1 MANTPPANPNAS
13 IEGQALQTLLNVLTA
28 SQSPDMLQ
36 AQAFL
41 LRRLALEGDVV
52 PSRLPAPLNVSEM
65 GCWVNLLGT
74 LGMTDARSQ
83 MIASALGIAG
93 PSPALGTLG
102 EQPPIAWLTLPNDRP
117 IGPQQ
122 GSIPLSIQIRADF
135 APALQAAIQ
144 ALHDQGCAL
153 PLLSPLQVLPPGT
166 AAAPTDLL
174 PLIGRTIW
182 LAPGQALVNPDT
194 DALAVAQL
202 AAGPWQAVSRA
213 ASAGPIPVAPQAWSA
228 QTCSASACTVSPPPA
243 CRKGL
248 CPFEPGAGQRRLR
261 PNHSRRRAGQRP
273 RLHLVA
279 FRQPDRSRP
288 ECDDL
293 RRRVGLALA
302 AGGDRRLLG
311 GQPARPDLERHD
323 LRLGDR
329 KWPLLRSSPSNR
341 R

>member
-28 SQSPDMLQ
+28 SQSPDILE

-41 LRRLALEGDVV
+41 LRRLALEGDVI
-52 PSRLPAPLNVSEM
+52 PSRLKAPLNISEM
-65 GCWVNLLGT
+65 GCYVNLLGT

-83 MIASALGIAG
+83 MLASALGIAG

-102 EQPPIAWLTLPNDRP
+102 DQPPIAWLTLPNDRP
-117 IGPQQ
+117 AGLQQ

-153 PLLSPLQVLPPGT
+153 PLLSPLQVLPSAT

-182 LAPGQALVNPDT
+182 LAPGQALVNLDT

-202 AAGPWQAVSRA
+202 AAGTWQAVSRA
-213 ASAGPIPVAPQAWSA
+213 ASAGPIPVAPQPWSA
-228 QTCSASACTVSPPPA
+228 QVCNTSACTVSLPA
-243 CRKGL
+243 PRQYVPLSPVLANAG
-248 CPFEPGAGQRRLR
+248 FVQTAPGAVPANALDYAWSRFDNVSGLV
-261 PNHSRRRAGQRP
+261 PNKTTFGA
-273 RLHLVA
+273 
-279 FRQPDRSRP
+279 
-288 ECDDL
+288 E
-293 RRRVGLALA
+293 LALLWPQA
-302 AGGDRRLLG
+302 AIAASSVVNLLG
-311 GQPARPDLERHD
+311 LTWNGAAFA
-323 LRLGDR
+323 
-329 KWPLLRSSPSNR
+329 
-341 R
+341 

>member
-1 MANTPPANPNAS
+1 ANPNAS

-52 PSRLPAPLNVSEM
+52 PSRLPAPLNISEM
-65 GCWVNLLGT
+65 GGYVNLLGT
-74 LGMTDARSQ
+74 FGLTDARSQ
-83 MIASALGIAG
+83 MLASALGIAG

-117 IGPQQ
+117 TGPQQ
-122 GSIPLSIQIRADF
+122 GSISLSIQVRADF

-153 PLLSPLQVLPPGT
+153 PLASPLQVLPPAT

-174 PLIGRTIW
+174 PLIGRTIR
-182 LAPGQALVNPDT
+182 LAPGQALVNPDA

-202 AAGPWQAVSRA
+202 TAGPTWQVVSRV

-228 QTCSASACTVSPPPA
+228 QACTPSACTVSPPPA
-243 CRKGL
+243 AGREFVPLSPVLANAG
-248 CPFEPGAGQRRLR
+248 FVQTTPGAAPANALDYGW
-261 PNHSRRRAGQRP
+261 SRFDNLTG
-273 RLHLVA
+273 LVPGVTTYGA
-279 FRQPDRSRP
+279 
-288 ECDDL
+288 E
-293 RRRVGLALA
+293 LALLWPQA
-302 AGGDRRLLG
+302 VIAGSSVVNLLG
-311 GQPARPDLERHD
+311 LTWNGTAFA
-323 LRLGDR
+323 
-329 KWPLLRSSPSNR
+329 
-341 R
+341 

>member
-1 MANTPPANPNAS
+1 MANNPPANPNAS

-28 SQSPDMLQ
+28 SQSPDMQQ

-52 PSRLPAPLNVSEM
+52 PSRLPAPDTLSAM
-65 GCWVNLLGT
+65 GCYINLLGT

-83 MIASALGIAG
+83 MLASALGIAG

-122 GSIPLSIQIRADF
+122 GSISLSIQVRADF
-135 APALQAAIQ
+135 ASALQAAIQ

-153 PLLSPLQVLPPGT
+153 PLLSPLQVLPPAT

-228 QTCSASACTVSPPPA
+228 QTCSPAACTVSPPPVTGRA
-243 CRKGL
+243 YVALSPVLANAGL
-248 CPFEPGAGQRRLR
+248 VQTTPGAAPANALDYTWSRFDNRTGLV
-261 PNHSRRRAGQRP
+261 PNVTTFGA
-273 RLHLVA
+273 
-279 FRQPDRSRP
+279 
-288 ECDDL
+288 E
-293 RRRVGLALA
+293 LALLWPQAVIA
-302 AGGDRRLLG
+302 ASSVVNLLG
-311 GQPARPDLERHD
+311 RTWNGTTFA
-323 LRLGDR
+323 
-329 KWPLLRSSPSNR
+329 
-341 R
+341 

>member
-13 IEGQALQTLLNVLTA
+13 IEGQALQTLLNVLTT

-36 AQAFL
+36 AQSFL

-65 GCWVNLLGT
+65 GGYINLLGT

-83 MIASALGIAG
+83 MLASALGIAG

-102 EQPPIAWLTLPNDRP
+102 DQPPIAWLTLPNDRP

-122 GSIPLSIQIRADF
+122 GSISLSLQVRADF
-135 APALQAAIQ
+135 APALQVAIQ

-153 PLLSPLQVLPPGT
+153 PLLSPLQVLPPAT
-166 AAAPTDLL
+166 TAAPTDLL

-202 AAGPWQAVSRA
+202 VPGPWQAVSRA
-213 ASAGPIPVAPQAWSA
+213 ASAGPIPVTPQAWSA
-228 QTCSASACTVSPPPA
+228 QVCTPSTCTVSPPPA
-243 CRKGL
+243 AGRAFVPLSPVLANAG
-248 CPFEPGAGQRRLR
+248 FVQTTPGAAPANALDYAW
-261 PNHSRRRAGQRP
+261 SRFDNLTG
-273 RLHLVA
+273 LVPKVTTFGA
-279 FRQPDRSRP
+279 
-288 ECDDL
+288 E
-293 RRRVGLALA
+293 LALLWPQA
-302 AGGDRRLLG
+302 AIAASSVVNLLG
-311 GQPARPDLERHD
+311 LTWNGTAFA
-323 LRLGDR
+323 
-329 KWPLLRSSPSNR
+329 
-341 R
+341 

>member
-1 MANTPPANPNAS
+1 MANTTPANPNAS

-28 SQSPDMLQ
+28 SQSPDMQQ

-52 PSRLPAPLNVSEM
+52 PSRLPAPLNISEM
-65 GCWVNLLGT
+65 GGYINLLGT

-83 MIASALGIAG
+83 MLASALGIAG

-122 GSIPLSIQIRADF
+122 GSISLSIQVRADF
-135 APALQAAIQ
+135 APALQMAIQ

-153 PLLSPLQVLPPGT
+153 PLFSPLQVLPPST

-202 AAGPWQAVSRA
+202 AAGTWQAVSRA

-228 QTCSASACTVSPPPA
+228 QTCTASACTVSPPPA
-243 CRKGL
+243 TGRAYVPLSPVLANAGFVQTTPGVPPANALDYTWSRFDNGTGL
-248 CPFEPGAGQRRLR
+248 VPNVTTFGA
-261 PNHSRRRAGQRP
+261 
-273 RLHLVA
+273 
-279 FRQPDRSRP
+279 
-288 ECDDL
+288 E
-293 RRRVGLALA
+293 LALLWPQA
-302 AGGDRRLLG
+302 VIATSSVVNLLG
-311 GQPARPDLERHD
+311 RVWNGTTFA
-323 LRLGDR
+323 
-329 KWPLLRSSPSNR
+329 
-341 R
+341 

>member
-1 MANTPPANPNAS
+1 MANTTPANPNAS

-28 SQSPDMLQ
+28 SQSPDMQQ

-65 GCWVNLLGT
+65 GGYINLLGT

-83 MIASALGIAG
+83 MLASALGIAG

-102 EQPPIAWLTLPNDRP
+102 EQPPIAWLTFPNDRP

-122 GSIPLSIQIRADF
+122 GSISLSIQVRADF

-153 PLLSPLQVLPPGT
+153 PLLSTPPG
-166 AAAPTDLL
+166 AAAGHRRGADRPAAPDRPYDMACPRPGAGQPRHRRVGCGATGRRTLAGGESSRERRTDT
-174 PLIGRTIW
+174 G
-182 LAPGQALVNPDT
+182 
-194 DALAVAQL
+194 
-202 AAGPWQAVSRA
+202 RA
-213 ASAGPIPVAPQAWSA
+213 ASVECADLQRLSLHGLAAAG
-228 QTCSASACTVSPPPA
+228 

-248 CPFEPGAGQRRLR
+248 CPLEPGAGQRRLR

-273 RLHLVA
+273 STMPGRGFDNLTGLV
-279 FRQPDRSRP
+279 P
-288 ECDDL
+288 
-293 RRRVGLALA
+293 GM
-302 AGGDRRLLG
+302 
-311 GQPARPDLERHD
+311 
-323 LRLGDR
+323 
-329 KWPLLRSSPSNR
+329 
-341 R
+341 

>member
-1 MANTPPANPNAS
+1 MANNPPANPNAS

-65 GCWVNLLGT
+65 GGYVNLLGT

-83 MIASALGIAG
+83 MLASALGIAG

-102 EQPPIAWLTLPNDRP
+102 EQPPIAWITLPNDRP
-117 IGPQQ
+117 VGPQQ
-122 GSIPLSIQIRADF
+122 GSVSLNIQVRGDF

-153 PLLSPLQVLPPGT
+153 PLLSPLQVLPPPAG
-166 AAAPTDLL
+166 AAPTDLL

-182 LAPGQALVNPDT
+182 LAPGQSLVDPDA

-202 AAGPWQAVSRA
+202 PAGAWQPVSRA

-228 QTCSASACTVSPPPA
+228 QVCTSSACTVSPPPGA
-243 CRKGL
+243 GRAYVPLGPVL
-248 CPFEPGAGQRRLR
+248 ANAGFVQATPGAAPANALDYGWSRFDNLTGLV
-261 PNHSRRRAGQRP
+261 PNVTKFGA
-273 RLHLVA
+273 
-279 FRQPDRSRP
+279 
-288 ECDDL
+288 E
-293 RRRVGLALA
+293 LALLWPQAVIA
-302 AGGDRRLLG
+302 ASSVVNLLG
-311 GQPARPDLERHD
+311 LTWNGTAFA
-323 LRLGDR
+323 
-329 KWPLLRSSPSNR
+329 
-341 R
+341 

>member
-28 SQSPDMLQ
+28 SQSPDMQQ

-52 PSRLPAPLNVSEM
+52 PSRLPAPMNVSEM
-65 GCWVNLLGT
+65 GCYVNLLGT

-83 MIASALGIAG
+83 MLASALGVAG
-93 PSPALGTLG
+93 PSPALGTFG

-122 GSIPLSIQIRADF
+122 GSISLSIQVRADF
-135 APALQAAIQ
+135 APSLQMAIQ
-144 ALHDQGCAL
+144 ALHNQGCAL
-153 PLLSPLQVLPPGT
+153 PLLSPLQVLPPST

-182 LAPGQALVNPDT
+182 LAPGQALVDPDA

-202 AAGPWQAVSRA
+202 AAGPWQPVSRA

-228 QTCSASACTVSPPPA
+228 QTCSPSVCTVSPPPA
-243 CRKGL
+243 AGRAYVALSSVLANAG
-248 CPFEPGAGQRRLR
+248 FVQTTPGAVPANALDYAWSRFDNRSGLV
-261 PNHSRRRAGQRP
+261 PNVTTFGAELTLLWPQ
-273 RLHLVA
+273 
-279 FRQPDRSRP
+279 
-288 ECDDL
+288 
-293 RRRVGLALA
+293 A
-302 AGGDRRLLG
+302 AIASSSVVDLLG
-311 GQPARPDLERHD
+311 RTWNGTTFA
-323 LRLGDR
+323 
-329 KWPLLRSSPSNR
+329 
-341 R
+341 

>member
-36 AQAFL
+36 AQSFL

-52 PSRLPAPLNVSEM
+52 PTRLPAPANVSEM
-65 GCWVNLLGT
+65 ACYINLLGT
-74 LGMTDARSQ
+74 LGLTDARNQ
-83 MIASALGIAG
+83 MLASMLGIAG

-102 EQPPIAWLTLPNDRP
+102 EQPPIAWLTQPNDRP

-122 GSIPLSIQIRADF
+122 GSIPLSIQVRADF
-135 APALQAAIQ
+135 APALQGAIQ

-153 PLLSPLQVLPPGT
+153 PLLAPLQVLPPAT

-182 LAPGQALVNPDT
+182 LAPGQALVDPDA

-202 AAGPWQAVSRA
+202 AVGPWQAVSRA

-228 QTCSASACTVSPPPA
+228 QKCSASACTVSPPPA
-243 CRKGL
+243 GGRAYVPLSPVLGSAG
-248 CPFEPGAGQRRLR
+248 FVQTTPGAAPANALDYAW
-261 PNHSRRRAGQRP
+261 SRFDNLTG
-273 RLHLVA
+273 LVPTVTTFGA
-279 FRQPDRSRP
+279 
-288 ECDDL
+288 E
-293 RRRVGLALA
+293 LALLWPQAVIA
-302 AGGDRRLLG
+302 ASSVVNLLG
-311 GQPARPDLERHD
+311 LTWNGTAFA
-323 LRLGDR
+323 
-329 KWPLLRSSPSNR
+329 
-341 R
+341 

>member
-1 MANTPPANPNAS
+1 MASTTPGNPNAS
-13 IEGQALQTLLNVLTA
+13 IEGQALQSLLNVLTA

-52 PSRLPAPLNVSEM
+52 PSRLPAPRNVSEM
-65 GCWVNLLGT
+65 GCYVNLLGT

-83 MIASALGIAG
+83 MLASALGIAG

-102 EQPPIAWLTLPNDRP
+102 EQPPIAWLALPNDRP
-117 IGPQQ
+117 AGPQQ
-122 GSIPLSIQIRADF
+122 GSISLSIHVRADF
-135 APALQAAIQ
+135 ASALQAAMQ

-153 PLLSPLQVLPPGT
+153 PLLSPLQVLPPST

-202 AAGPWQAVSRA
+202 AAGAWQATSRA

-228 QTCSASACTVSPPPA
+228 QTCSSSACTVSPPPA
-243 CRKGL
+243 AGRAYVPLSPVLANAG
-248 CPFEPGAGQRRLR
+248 FVQATPGAAPANALDYAWSRFDNKTGLI
-261 PNHSRRRAGQRP
+261 PNVTTFGA
-273 RLHLVA
+273 
-279 FRQPDRSRP
+279 
-288 ECDDL
+288 E
-293 RRRVGLALA
+293 LALLWPQAEIA
-302 AGGDRRLLG
+302 ASPVVNLLG
-311 GQPARPDLERHD
+311 RTWNGTNFA
-323 LRLGDR
+323 
-329 KWPLLRSSPSNR
+329 
-341 R
+341 

>member
-1 MANTPPANPNAS
+1 MANTTPANPNAS

-28 SQSPDMLQ
+28 SQSPDMQQ

-52 PSRLPAPLNVSEM
+52 PSRLPAPMNISEM
-65 GCWVNLLGT
+65 GGYINLLGT

-83 MIASALGIAG
+83 MLASALGIAG

-102 EQPPIAWLTLPNDRP
+102 EQPPIAWITLPNDRP

-122 GSIPLSIQIRADF
+122 GSISLSLQVRADF

-194 DALAVAQL
+194 DPLAVAQL
-202 AAGPWQAVSRA
+202 AAGSWQPVSRV

-243 CRKGL
+243 AGRAYVPLSPVLANAGFVQTAPDVPPANALDYTWSRFDNRTGL
-248 CPFEPGAGQRRLR
+248 VQNVTTFGA
-261 PNHSRRRAGQRP
+261 
-273 RLHLVA
+273 
-279 FRQPDRSRP
+279 
-288 ECDDL
+288 E
-293 RRRVGLALA
+293 LALLWPQAVIA
-302 AGGDRRLLG
+302 ASSVVNLLG
-311 GQPARPDLERHD
+311 RVWNGTTFA
-323 LRLGDR
+323 
-329 KWPLLRSSPSNR
+329 
-341 R
+341 

>member
-1 MANTPPANPNAS
+1 MANTPPVNPNAS
-13 IEGQALQTLLNVLTA
+13 IEGQALQALLNVLTA

-52 PSRLPAPLNVSEM
+52 PSRLPAPLDISEM
-65 GCWVNLLGT
+65 GGYINLLGT

-83 MIASALGIAG
+83 MLASALGIAG

-102 EQPPIAWLTLPNDRP
+102 DEPPIAWLTLPNDRP

-122 GSIPLSIQIRADF
+122 GSIPLSIQVRADF
-135 APALQAAIQ
+135 APALQVAIQ

-153 PLLSPLQVLPPGT
+153 PLLSPLQVLPPAT

-202 AAGPWQAVSRA
+202 AAGSWQPVSRA

-228 QTCSASACTVSPPPA
+228 QVCSASVCVVSPSPA
-243 CRKGL
+243 AGRAFVPLSPVLANAG
-248 CPFEPGAGQRRLR
+248 FVQTTPGAAPANALDYAW
-261 PNHSRRRAGQRP
+261 SRFDNLTGLVPTVTTFGAELALLWPQAEIAGSSVTN
-273 RLHLVA
+273 LLSLTWNGVA
-279 FRQPDRSRP
+279 F
-288 ECDDL
+288 
-293 RRRVGLALA
+293 A
-302 AGGDRRLLG
+302 
-311 GQPARPDLERHD
+311 
-323 LRLGDR
+323 
-329 KWPLLRSSPSNR
+329 
-341 R
+341 

>member
-1 MANTPPANPNAS
+1 MANIPPANPNAS

-52 PSRLPAPLNVSEM
+52 PSRLPAPLNISEM
-65 GCWVNLLGT
+65 GCYVNLLGT

-83 MIASALGIAG
+83 MLASALGIAG

-122 GSIPLSIQIRADF
+122 GSISLSIQVRADF

-153 PLLSPLQVLPPGT
+153 PLLSPLQVLPPAT
-166 AAAPTDLL
+166 TAAPTDLL

-202 AAGPWQAVSRA
+202 AAGPSWQPVSRA
-213 ASAGPIPVAPQAWSA
+213 ASAGPIPVTPQAWSA
-228 QTCSASACTVSPPPA
+228 QVCNSTACMVSPPAPPTPPA
-243 CRKGL
+243 AGRAYVPLGPVL
-248 CPFEPGAGQRRLR
+248 ASAGFVQAAPGAAPASALDYGW
-261 PNHSRRRAGQRP
+261 SRFNNLTG
-273 RLHLVA
+273 LVPSVTTFGA
-279 FRQPDRSRP
+279 
-288 ECDDL
+288 E
-293 RRRVGLALA
+293 LALLWPQA
-302 AGGDRRLLG
+302 VIASSSVVNLLG
-311 GQPARPDLERHD
+311 LTWNGTAFA
-323 LRLGDR
+323 
-329 KWPLLRSSPSNR
+329 
-341 R
+341 

>member
-1 MANTPPANPNAS
+1 MANTTPANPNAS

-52 PSRLPAPLNVSEM
+52 PSRLPAPLNISEM
-65 GCWVNLLGT
+65 GGYINLLTT

-83 MIASALGIAG
+83 MLASALGIAG

-122 GSIPLSIQIRADF
+122 GSISLSIQVRADF
-135 APALQAAIQ
+135 AAALQAAVQ

-153 PLLSPLQVLPPGT
+153 PLLSPLQVLPPST
-166 AAAPTDLL
+166 SAAPTDLL

-182 LAPGQALVNPDT
+182 LAPGQALINPDT
-194 DALAVAQL
+194 DALALAQL
-202 AAGPWQAVSRA
+202 AAGPWQPVSRA

-228 QTCSASACTVSPPPA
+228 QVCSSSACTVSPPPA
-243 CRKGL
+243 AGRAFVALNPVLANAG
-248 CPFEPGAGQRRLR
+248 FAQTTPGAAPANALDYAWSRFDNQTGLV
-261 PNHSRRRAGQRP
+261 PNVTTFGA
-273 RLHLVA
+273 
-279 FRQPDRSRP
+279 
-288 ECDDL
+288 E
-293 RRRVGLALA
+293 LALLWPEALIA
-302 AGGDRRLLG
+302 ASSVVNLLG
-311 GQPARPDLERHD
+311 RTWNGTTFA
-323 LRLGDR
+323 
-329 KWPLLRSSPSNR
+329 
-341 R
+341 

>member
-1 MANTPPANPNAS
+1 MANTTPANPNAS

-65 GCWVNLLGT
+65 GCYVNLLGT

-83 MIASALGIAG
+83 MLASALGIAG

-122 GSIPLSIQIRADF
+122 GSISLSIQIRADF

-144 ALHDQGCAL
+144 ALHDQGCTL
-153 PLLSPLQVLPPGT
+153 PLLSPLQVLPPSN
-166 AAAPTDLL
+166 APAPTDLL

-202 AAGPWQAVSRA
+202 TAGPWQAVSRA

-228 QTCSASACTVSPPPA
+228 QVCTPAACTVSPPPGA
-243 CRKGL
+243 GRAFVPLSPVLANAG
-248 CPFEPGAGQRRLR
+248 FVQTTPGAAPANALDYAWSRFDNLTGLV
-261 PNHSRRRAGQRP
+261 PNITTFGA
-273 RLHLVA
+273 
-279 FRQPDRSRP
+279 
-288 ECDDL
+288 E
-293 RRRVGLALA
+293 LALLWPQA
-302 AGGDRRLLG
+302 VIASSSVVNLLG
-311 GQPARPDLERHD
+311 RTWNGTTFA
-323 LRLGDR
+323 
-329 KWPLLRSSPSNR
+329 
-341 R
+341 

>member
-1 MANTPPANPNAS
+1 MANTTPANPNAS

-28 SQSPDMLQ
+28 SQSPDMQQ

-52 PSRLPAPLNVSEM
+52 PSRLPAPLNISEM
-65 GCWVNLLGT
+65 GGYINLLGT

-83 MIASALGIAG
+83 MLASALGIAG

-122 GSIPLSIQIRADF
+122 GSISLSIQVRADF
-135 APALQAAIQ
+135 APALQMAIQ

-153 PLLSPLQVLPPGT
+153 PLFSPLQVLPPST

-202 AAGPWQAVSRA
+202 AAGTWQAVSRA

-228 QTCSASACTVSPPPA
+228 QTCTASACTVSPPPA
-243 CRKGL
+243 TGRAYVPLSPVLANAGFVQTTPGVPPANALDYTWSRFDNGTGL
-248 CPFEPGAGQRRLR
+248 VPNVTTFGA
-261 PNHSRRRAGQRP
+261 
-273 RLHLVA
+273 
-279 FRQPDRSRP
+279 
-288 ECDDL
+288 E
-293 RRRVGLALA
+293 LALLWPQA
-302 AGGDRRLLG
+302 VIASSSVVNLLG
-311 GQPARPDLERHD
+311 RVWNGTTFA
-323 LRLGDR
+323 
-329 KWPLLRSSPSNR
+329 
-341 R
+341 

>member
-1 MANTPPANPNAS
+1 MANMTPANPNAS

-65 GCWVNLLGT
+65 GCYVNLLGT

-83 MIASALGIAG
+83 MLASALGIAG

-102 EQPPIAWLTLPNDRP
+102 DQPPIAWLTLPNDRP

-122 GSIPLSIQIRADF
+122 GSISLSIQIRADF
-135 APALQAAIQ
+135 APALQTAIQ

-153 PLLSPLQVLPPGT
+153 PLLSPLQVLPIAT
-166 AAAPTDLL
+166 ATAPTDLL

-202 AAGPWQAVSRA
+202 TAGAWQPVSRA
-213 ASAGPIPVAPQAWSA
+213 ASVGPIPVAPQAWSA
-228 QTCSASACTVSPPPA
+228 QACSASVCTVSPPPA
-243 CRKGL
+243 AGRAYVPLAPVLANAGFVQTAAGVAPANALDYTWSRFDNKTGL
-248 CPFEPGAGQRRLR
+248 VPNVTTFGA
-261 PNHSRRRAGQRP
+261 
-273 RLHLVA
+273 
-279 FRQPDRSRP
+279 
-288 ECDDL
+288 E
-293 RRRVGLALA
+293 LALLWPQA
-302 AGGDRRLLG
+302 VIAGSSVVNLLG
-311 GQPARPDLERHD
+311 RIWNGTTFA
-323 LRLGDR
+323 
-329 KWPLLRSSPSNR
+329 
-341 R
+341 